1 MAEDKKLTQLIIN
14 ELTKAQYEALGD
26 NVNEDE
32 IYVITDDE
40 VEIKSDG
47 ATIVGNG
54 TTATPLAISPEF
66 IEKVNTEISDRET
79 AIESL
84 QEQITANSEAITELD
99 NTKVEKSSLGVASGV
114 ATLDANAKVP
124 LSQINDSLIGNV
136 NYQGL
141 YDASTNMPNLDT
153 VAPKGHYYIT
163 SVRGTAQGVSLEVGD
178 WIISNGA
185 SWDKVD
191 NTDAVSSVNGRTG
204 NVVIT
209 KEDIDLSEYVKFTDY
224 AGVDGT
230 PGTIKTSAAYGT
242 QMVDAGY
249 IRAGADN
256 LESYQTRSVN
266 FFVGKGTLENIK
278 NDLVKRAVTE
288 NDITLTDDEKT
299 AARTWIGAGSQTE
312 LDTKASKTELEAAV
326 ETLTES
332 IDAVETDLG
341 TNYVKKSGDTMTGT
355 LTVQSNLTSV
365 VDYADSIV
373 LTAGLNDAEPTSSA
387 KLSVNTS
394 GSLEVTAKD
403 CRFVFTQAGGF
414 YRDGTSGY
422 LGAPMRPWE
431 TIYAKTLDNGKKL
444 NIPTLGGILARIE
457 DIPHVETLPEAT
469 AENINKILQ
478 YVGETTDTAT
488 QGYFYK
494 NVGTESVEWSGM
506 LMLSTSTEADAT
518 IIVDSSKL
526 LAQDPLYS
534 GNGSCV
540 LLYRD
545 GEWVNWDETTFDTAK
560 TVSSLD
566 DWGVAVT
573 MNDGSTY
580 TPQSGDYVR
589 VISTA
594 VTTYA
599 WEQITVQESFP
610 DQTNNAGKFLTT
622 DGEKVSWGEALTNKS
637 THANATAIGYNKQI
651 STWKGDI
658 YIGTPS
664 SYQTT
669 GKSVGGVV
677 VIGENADTLNSG
689 CFNSIAIGANAR
701 VGGQKAIQLGW
712 GANSDANTFKVG
724 NANGNFELMSA
735 DGTIPTERLAP
746 DGTAGQ
752 VLTKTE
758 DGMSWV
764 DVPTDV
770 VTSVNNKTGDVTLTA
785 EDINTTVDENTV
797 TVKEAIATLSEAK
810 DDLVARTTAIE
821 SKIPTQASS
830 TNILVD
836 RAYLEAA
843 IADLSSVTIRN
854 WK

>member
-341 TNYVKKSGDTMTGT
+341 TNYVKKSGDTMTGD
-355 LTVQSNLTSV
+355 LNLGEQRLV
-365 VDYADSIV
+365 FKDKVSII
-373 LTAGLNDAEPTSSA
+373 GN
-387 KLSVNTS
+387 N
-394 GSLEVTAKD
+394 
-403 CRFVFTQAGGF
+403 
-414 YRDGTSGY
+414 
-422 LGAPMRPWE
+422 
-431 TIYAKTLDNGKKL
+431 
-444 NIPTLGGILARIE
+444 NIGGIWVKDSRGEVVAINARDHNILGINSITTQYGETTLSLPDNNGTLARIE
-457 DIPHVETLPEAT
+457 DIPHVTALPEAT
-469 AENINKILQ
+469 AENINKIFQ

-545 GEWVNWDETTFDTAK
+545 GGWVNWDETTFDTAK

-589 VISTA
+589 VISTT